1 MYCTLC
7 DLSLP
12 TNSIVDG
19 DKQFCCHGCHAV
31 FNILTTTNQLTN
43 FQDSAV
49 FQQALRSGLISNP
62 TLLEQIRRNRPNV
75 PENEMEKLHLEIGEM
90 WCPACAE
97 VIRLVLLQEKG
108 IRNCVVDYATDL
120 ASIEF
125 APRYI
130 SKDKIQELIKSLGY
144 HPASLDT
151 VRSAVSFSLYLRFVI
166 AAFCSLNVMMFAYP
180 LYATYF
186 DYDAQDYG
194 ALFAWLSL
202 ITSIPVVTYSAWPI
216 FRRFVTGLKVG
227 LFGME
232 TLVVIGVATA
242 FGLSIYE
249 LINGGTRVYFDS
261 MTVIITFVLLGKI
274 IEAKAKFSAKDALVH
289 LTRSL
294 PRRGRKHFEDGSLA
308 FAPVKEMAPGDIIV
322 AFQGEKIVLDGIV
335 IEGNGACDESLMTG
349 ETLPVLK
356 TKGTSVLGGSILLN
370 GSLTFRIC
378 NAAQESALYKIIDM
392 VQQDIGHK
400 SSYIRA
406 ADYIVQRFVPFVL
419 ILAFGTAVFCWFFG
433 ITDAEKSVDQTAIIR
448 AISILLISCPCAIGI
463 AAPLAESRVMSG
475 LAALGAIVRNRGC
488 LALLGKETVFVFDKT
503 GTVTEGHFTVQSGL
517 DNLSVEIRSL
527 LKGLTVRSNHLIAS
541 AIARAIEES
550 PTTLIQVEEFT
561 GLGMKGTS
569 HEGVLLLGSAEF
581 MRQQGIKLKISSID
595 NFSVISSTVHVAF
608 SGKHLAQLC
617 LGDQIRENV
626 KEVIDSLSPAKTI
639 LLSGDSQVSV
649 EAVAQAGGFNSWRA
663 GCTPLQKREC
673 IENLRK
679 EGHIVCMIGDGI
691 NDAPALTAANIGVSV
706 VSATDISIQVSDLL
720 LTTDRLQVIPKIRAL
735 ALKGQAIIRQN
746 LFWAFFYNIIGIGLA
761 AFGILSPIFAAFAM
775 VASSL
780 IVLFNAKRSTL
791 LT

>member
-1 MYCTLC
+1 MYFCALC
-7 DLSLP
+7 DNDLP
-12 TNSIVDG
+12 SNSIVDG
-19 DKQFCCHGCHAV
+19 DRGFCCHGCHAV

-43 FQDSAV
+43 FQETAV

-62 TLLEQIRRNRPNV
+62 ALLEQIRRNRPNV
-75 PENEMEKLHLEIGEM
+75 PENEMEKLHLEVGEM

-108 IRNCVVDYATDL
+108 VRNCVVDYATDL

-125 APRYI
+125 APRFI
-130 SKDKIQELIKSLGY
+130 SKDRIQELIKSLGY

-151 VRSAVSFSLYLRFVI
+151 LRSAVSFSLYLRFII
-166 AAFCSLNVMMFAYP
+166 AAFCALNVMMLAYP
-180 LYATYF
+180 IYATYF
-186 DYDAQDYG
+186 DYDSQDYG
-194 ALFAWLSL
+194 QLFAWLSL

-216 FRRFVTGLKVG
+216 FRRFLTGFKVG

-242 FGLSIYE
+242 FGLSVHE
-249 LINGGTRVYFDS
+249 LMNGGTRVYFDS

-274 IEAKAKFSAKDALVH
+274 IEAKAKFSAKDALIH

-294 PRRGRKHFEDGSLA
+294 PRRGRKRLTDGSLA
-308 FAPVKEMAPGDIIV
+308 FVSVKEMTPGDIIV

-335 IEGNGACDESLMTG
+335 IEGEGACDESLMTG

-356 TKGTSVLGGSILLN
+356 TNGISVLGGSILLN

-378 NAAQESALYKIIDM
+378 NVAQESALYKIIDM

-400 SSYIRA
+400 STYIRA
-406 ADYIVQRFVPFVL
+406 ADYIVHRFVPF
-419 ILAFGTAVFCWFFG
+419 ILLFALGTAAVCWLLG
-433 ITDAEKSVDQTAIIR
+433 ITDPGKSIDQTAIIR
-448 AISILLISCPCAIGI
+448 AISVLLISCPCAIGI

-488 LALLGKETVFVFDKT
+488 LTLLGKETVFVFDKT
-503 GTVTEGHFTVQSGL
+503 GTVTEGRFTVLSGL
-517 DNLSVEIRSL
+517 DKLSAELRSL
-527 LKGLTVRSNHLIAS
+527 LKGLTSQSNHLIAN
-541 AIARAIEES
+541 AIARSIEEL
-550 PTTLIQVEEFT
+550 PTTLTQIEEFT
-561 GLGMKGTS
+561 GLGMKGFCQ
-569 HEGVLLLGSAEF
+569 EGVLLLGSAEF
-581 MRQQGIKLKISSID
+581 MRQQGIVLREELLD
-595 NFSVISSTVHVAF
+595 NLSVISSTVHVAF
-608 SGKHLAQLC
+608 NRQHVAQLC

-626 KEVIDSLSPAKTI
+626 KDVIHALSPAKTI
-639 LLSGDSQVSV
+639 LLSGDSVMPV
-649 EAVAQAGGFNSWRA
+649 EEVARACAFNSWCA
-663 GCTPLQKREC
+663 GCTPLQKREY

-679 EGHIVCMIGDGI
+679 EGQIVCMVGDGI
-691 NDAPALTAANIGVSV
+691 NDAPALTAANIGISV

-746 LFWAFFYNIIGIGLA
+746 LFWAFFYNVVGIGLA
-761 AFGILSPIFAAFAM
+761 AFGVLSPIFAAFAM

-780 IVLFNAKRSTL
+780 MVLFNAKRI
-791 LT
+791 